1 MNKLIIT
8 RIVIDFIILI
18 SVISG
23 WWHIAL
29 IISMISLM
37 FFPFFIEMI
46 IFGIIFDA
54 LFGYNQSLGISKYA
68 GTILSVS
75 IFLIIYWLQNTLRR

>member
-1 MNKLIIT
+1 MNKLIIM

-18 SVISG
+18 SIISG
-23 WWHIAL
+23 WWHVAL
-29 IISMISLM
+29 LISLVSFM
-37 FFPFFIEMI
+37 FFPFFLEII

-54 LFGYNQSLGISKYA
+54 LFGYNQSLGISKYV